1 MNRCCLCK
9 RPPEAWIAPREIR
22 EITRYG
28 QKLVS
33 QVHAVLAKLGTPVTR
48 ELLLLVFYG
57 MRDHQIRCLARL
69 APDTSPV
76 FQA

>member
-28 QKLVS
+28 HKLVS

-48 ELLLLVFYG
+48 ELLILVFTG
-57 MRDHQIRCLARL
+57 CATIRSAAWPGSRLTPAR
-69 APDTSPV
+69 
-76 FQA
+76 FQG